1 MRWSLLPYHTHPP
14 EAFTGYINAS
24 CLHDDAPKTLDG
36 VFKYSCSGQDHAVQ
50 VAGWGESPAGTRF
63 WVARNSWGTYYA
75 DNGWMRIKRDGEDG
89 WKLGS
94 EYPCKWATPRLI
106 EAPTWPPPPRP
117 PPSPP
122 PPPPAAGSLKW
133 RFKMGGGAPSGG
145 LPCVGP
151 PHHTDSSAAPSADG
165 ETVFVGWEGGSLYAV
180 GAESGKGK
188 WAFKTGGAVR
198 SSPALSPDQGTVFV
212 GSEDGNLYAIDAAT
226 SERRWAL
233 KTGSSVESSPK
244 LSTDGRT
251 VFVVSDNGNLYA
263 VDAAS
268 GAIKW
273 VLKIQCGVF
282 LQCFSPAISV
292 DGATVFFGSSGNSA
306 TSGLTVSNLTAV
318 DAENGTKKWSFGPIS
333 VILSASPVLSA
344 DGSTVFILGGPYSIY
359 TPGGLYAV
367 NANSG
372 TKKWAIDCGT
382 KQWAFDFSSSLA
394 SSADGKTVFVGNG
407 DKMHAINAATGE
419 EKWAFDL
426 HGLSSNTWII
436 SSPTLSADGSTLF
449 FGSASSVTDAAHGNL
464 TAIDVTSGAQKWTFM
479 SEELICS
486 SPAISTDEL
495 TVFFGGDKGSLY
507 AVHV

>member
-1 MRWSLLPYHTHPP
+1 
-14 EAFTGYINAS
+14 
-24 CLHDDAPKTLDG
+24 
-36 VFKYSCSGQDHAVQ
+36 
-50 VAGWGESPAGTRF
+50 
-63 WVARNSWGTYYA
+63 
-75 DNGWMRIKRDGEDG
+75 
-89 WKLGS
+89 
-94 EYPCKWATPRLI
+94 
-106 EAPTWPPPPRP
+106 
-117 PPSPP
+117 
-122 PPPPAAGSLKW
+122 
-133 RFKMGGGAPSGG
+133 
-145 LPCVGP
+145 
-151 PHHTDSSAAPSADG
+151 
-165 ETVFVGWEGGSLYAV
+165 
-180 GAESGKGK
+180 
-188 WAFKTGGAVR
+188 
-198 SSPALSPDQGTVFV
+198 
-212 GSEDGNLYAIDAAT
+212 
-226 SERRWAL
+226 
-233 KTGSSVESSPK
+233 
-244 LSTDGRT
+244 

-273 VLKIQCGVF
+273 VLKIHCGVF
-282 LQCFSPAISV
+282 LQCLSPAISV

-344 DGSTVFILGGPYSIY
+344 DGSTVFIRGGASMY
-359 TPGGLYAV
+359 TFGGLYAV

-372 TKKWAIDCGT
+372 TKKWAFDCGT
-382 KQWAFDFSSSLA
+382 KRCFFDFSSSLA
-394 SSADGKTVFVGNG
+394 SSADGKTVFFGNG
-407 DKMHAINAATGE
+407 DQMHAINAATGE

-426 HGLSSNTWII
+426 KASNTWII